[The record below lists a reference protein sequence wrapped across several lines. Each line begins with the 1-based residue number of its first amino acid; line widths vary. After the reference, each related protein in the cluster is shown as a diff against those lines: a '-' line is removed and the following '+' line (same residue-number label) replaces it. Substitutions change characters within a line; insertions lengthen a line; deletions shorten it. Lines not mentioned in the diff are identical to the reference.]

1 MSASGPPASCPL
13 TLKSLVSADARL
25 ALSIHRFV
33 TRELRVDWRGA
44 GLVVALSGG
53 MDSTAL
59 LILLCALRERLN
71 FSLNAAH
78 LDHGLRP
85 ESGQDAEA
93 ARALCRRL
101 DVPFHF
107 RFCDVAARG
116 SGTGLEDAGR
126 RARYA
131 FLEEVRREVGARW
144 IVTAHHA
151 GDLTEDI
158 LLRLIRGTSWPGL
171 GGMPGV
177 AAPCDLLGT
186 DGEGRVLRPLLL
198 VEKERLRT
206 LLERQDVPWREDASN
221 ARRDFRRNRIRLD
234 VLPLLLAE
242 NPDLH
247 DVARSLWRAARM
259 DEAYWRALVLPVLE
273 TVPEGVWLAHD
284 SLTALPRPG
293 RVRAYVEALR
303 RLNRG
308 QARSSTLSAL
318 DEAWEQHRHGRRFQF
333 SGGVCAELDSR
344 GILFSVESAAEAA
357 PSRTREGKAAR
368 KAGREGQEAGSGGS

>member
-1 MSASGPPASCPL
+1 MNASNAPASFPM
-13 TLKSLVSADARL
+13 TLKSLAPVDARL

-33 TRELRVDWRGA
+33 ARELRVDWRGS

-53 MDSTAL
+53 MDSSAL
-59 LILLCALRERLN
+59 LILLSALRERLN
-71 FSLNAAH
+71 FSLSAAH

-101 DVPFHF
+101 DVPFHL
-107 RFCDVAARG
+107 RLCDVAKRANG
-116 SGTGLEDAGR
+116 SGLEDAGR

-151 GDLTEDI
+151 GDLSEDI
-158 LLRLIRGTSWPGL
+158 LLRLIRGASWPGL

-177 AAPCDLLGT
+177 AAPCGLLDA
-186 DGEGRVLRPLLL
+186 DGKGRVLRPLLL
-198 VEKERLRT
+198 VEKARLRA
-206 LLERQDVPWREDASN
+206 LLERQGVPWREDASN
-221 ARRDFRRNRIRLD
+221 TRRDFRRNRIRLN

-247 DVARSLWRAARM
+247 DVARSLWRTARM

-273 TVPEGVWLAHD
+273 SVPEGVWLPHS
-284 SLTALPRPG
+284 SLAALPRPG
-293 RVRAYVEALR
+293 RMRAYVEALR

-308 QARSSTLSAL
+308 QARSSALFAL

-344 GILFSVESAAEAA
+344 GILLSVKSTDA
-357 PSRTREGKAAR
+357 PSTLPRPGGQNNPGSR
-368 KAGREGQEAGSGGS
+368 AGWTSASGD